1 MAGNSFLDV
10 TELSFDGIKNNLKQ
24 YLKNQAI
31 FKDYDFEGS
40 NLGALL
46 DVLAYNTY
54 MNSYYL
60 NMVGSE
66 AFLDSSIIRSSV
78 FSHAK
83 ELNYVP
89 RSKTSSRAKLTFTV
103 NTGGATP
110 RFVVI
115 PKYYTVKTTVD
126 NVTMDYTTNEPIV
139 IYPANGVYAS
149 EPTFVYEGKIVTET
163 FTVTAGKRFTLSSE
177 NIDTNSLSVVV
188 QNSATDLTT
197 AEFIKAESIVG
208 IKFDSKVFFVQGYKS
223 NQYEIVFGDGVT
235 GFAPSIGNIVKVTYR
250 STNGELGNGAS
261 VFTTSTKINGLYT
274 VTATTNTIAADGT
287 DAETTDSI
295 KFYAPRHFTTQYR
308 AVTRDDYVNLI
319 RQKYPQIQTVN
330 VYGGEEADPPQYGRV
345 IISLVPNSTVPIVSD
360 ELKED
365 IKAYLKTKSIT
376 TEPIILDPEYIYAEV
391 VTSVNYDPNL
401 TNQTPSALTT
411 LVKNVIKSYDSTY
424 LVEFGDDLRKSKL
437 SSLIDSADPS
447 FISNQTSL
455 RAVYRIKP
463 IRTTLN
469 KYNFSFS
476 NALDR
481 PPNYAYKYNPGDSLV
496 INSSK
501 FTYYNSNNG
510 VYYDAYIGD
519 DGAGKLILYYVSAI
533 NPVQVLNSDIG
544 TVNYAT
550 GELKFNFTPYDFINY
565 IDIYARYA
573 SDDILVSNTKFLK
586 IDYSKINVTLLPV

>member
-46 DVLAYNTY
+46 DILAYNTY

-139 IYPANGVYAS
+139 IYPSNGVYAS

-188 QNSATDLTT
+188 QNSSTDLTT
-197 AEFIKAESIVG
+197 AEFTKVDNIVG

-295 KFYAPRHFTTQYR
+295 KFYAPRHFTTQFR

-391 VTSVNYDPNL
+391 VTTVNYDPNL

-411 LVKNVIKSYDSTY
+411 LVKNTIKSYDSTY

-437 SSLIDSADPS
+437 TSLIDSADPS

-455 RAVYRIKP
+455 RAVYRINP

-469 KYNFSFS
+469 KYNFSFN

-481 PPNYAYKYNPGDSLV
+481 PPNYAYKYNPGDPLV

-519 DGAGKLILYYVSAI
+519 DGAGKLILYYVSAV
-533 NPVQVLNSDIG
+533 NPIQVLNSDIG